1 VGRAAGDRVTTG
13 PSVTPGEIMVA
24 QAAREIRDG
33 ERVFVGMRLPLIA
46 FVVAKRTHAPNAIG
60 LFELGIVRDEPAPE
74 LLYTM
79 GDPPNVRGATWCART
94 IDLMGLLQ
102 RGEIDAGFIGGAEI
116 DRHGNLNTTVIG
128 TDRARPTVQ
137 LPGSGG
143 GADIASLAKRLIVIM
158 PHDKRRLRERV
169 DFITSPGYLDGGDAR
184 ARAGL
189 PRGGPSA
196 LITTRAVFRFI
207 DGQAVLSSVHPGE
220 SIAEVLADIG
230 WRGGDAGTR
239 DIERTQMPTPEV
251 LRIIREYDPQ
261 GFWTRRG
268 E

>member
-1 VGRAAGDRVTTG
+1 
-13 PSVTPGEIMVA
+13 MVA

-46 FVVAKRTHAPNAIG
+46 FVVAKQTHAPNAIG
-60 LFELGIVRDEPAPE
+60 LFELGIVRDEPARE

-79 GDPPNVRGATWCART
+79 GDPPNVQGATWCART

-102 RGEIDAGFIGGAEI
+102 RGEVDAGFIGGAEI
-116 DRHGNLNTTVIG
+116 DVHGNLNTTAIG
-128 TDRARPTVQ
+128 ADRARPDVQ

-158 PHDKRRLRERV
+158 PHDRRRLRERV
-169 DFITSPGYLDGGDAR
+169 DFITSPGYLEGDGAR
-184 ARAGL
+184 ARVGL
-189 PRGGPSA
+189 PRGGPSV
-196 LITTRAVFRFI
+196 LITTRAVFRFDRGEAALASI
-207 DGQAVLSSVHPGE
+207 HPGQTFE
-220 SIAEVLADIG
+220 QVRAETG
-230 WRGGDAGTR
+230 WPLGTDAAAQT
-239 DIERTQMPTPEV
+239 DLPSTEV
-251 LRIIREYDPQ
+251 LRVIREYDPN

>member
-1 VGRAAGDRVTTG
+1 MQV
-13 PSVTPGEIMVA
+13 SPGEVMVA

-46 FVVAKRTHAPNAIG
+46 FVVAKRTHAPGAVG
-60 LFELGIVRDEPAPE
+60 LFELGVMRDAPAAE

-79 GDPPNVRGATWCART
+79 GDPANVAGAVWCART

-102 RGEIDAGFIGGAEI
+102 RGDIHAGFIGGAEI
-116 DRHGNLNTTVIG
+116 DRRGNLNTSAIG
-128 TDRARPTVQ
+128 DDRAHPTTQ

-143 GADIASLAKRLIVIM
+143 GADIASLAHRLIVIM
-158 PHDKRRLRERV
+158 PHDKRRLRLRV
-169 DFITSPGYLDGGDAR
+169 DFITSPGYGDGPGWR
-184 ARAGL
+184 TRVGL
-189 PRGGPSA
+189 PRGGPSV
-196 LITTRAVFRFI
+196 LITTLGVFRFVAGEAMLDSYHAHSSLEEI
-207 DGQAVLSSVHPGE
+207 RGQTGWPLLS
-220 SIAEVLADIG
+220 ATEVRETEPPSA
-230 WRGGDAGTR
+230 
-239 DIERTQMPTPEV
+239 EV

>member
-1 VGRAAGDRVTTG
+1 MEISAG
-13 PSVTPGEIMVA
+13 ELMVA

-60 LFELGIVRDEPAPE
+60 LFELGVVRDEPAPE

-102 RGEIDAGFIGGAEI
+102 RGEIQAGFIGGAEI
-116 DRHGNLNTTVIG
+116 DRHGNLNTTAIG
-128 TDRARPTVQ
+128 PDRTHPTVQ

-143 GADIASLAKRLIVIM
+143 GADIASLAHRLIVIM

-169 DFITSPGYLDGGDAR
+169 DFITSPGYGDGAGWR
-184 ARAGL
+184 ERVGL
-189 PRGGPSA
+189 PRGGPSV
-196 LITTRAVFRFI
+196 LITTLGVFRFV
-207 DGQAVLSSVHPGE
+207 DGEAVLVSYHPTSSVD
-220 SIAEVLADIG
+220 EVRANTGWDLRVADDV
-230 WRGGDAGTR
+230 RET
-239 DIERTQMPTPEV
+239 EPPSPEV
-251 LRIIREYDPQ
+251 LGIIRGYDPE

>member
-1 VGRAAGDRVTTG
+1 MKA
-13 PSVTPGEIMVA
+13 VTPGEIMVA
-24 QAAREIRDG
+24 QAAREIREG

-46 FVVAKRTHAPNAIG
+46 FVVAKRTHAPNAVG
-60 LFELGIVRDEPAPE
+60 LFELGIVRDEPSPE

-94 IDLMGLLQ
+94 VDLMGLLA

-116 DRHGNLNTTVIG
+116 DRYGDLNTTAIG
-128 TDRARPTVQ
+128 ADRSRPAVQ

-158 PHDKRRLRERV
+158 PHDTRRLREKV
-169 DFITSPGYLDGGDAR
+169 DFITSPGYLGGGDGR

-189 PRGGPSA
+189 PRGGPSV
-196 LITTRAVFRFI
+196 LITTLGVFRFV
-207 DGQAVLSSVHPGE
+207 GGEAVLSTYHPGA
-220 SIAEVLADIG
+220 SVDRVRAETGWALRVADDV
-230 WRGGDAGTR
+230 RET
-239 DIERTQMPTPEV
+239 ERPSNTILT
-251 LRIIREYDPQ
+251 IIRDYDPQ